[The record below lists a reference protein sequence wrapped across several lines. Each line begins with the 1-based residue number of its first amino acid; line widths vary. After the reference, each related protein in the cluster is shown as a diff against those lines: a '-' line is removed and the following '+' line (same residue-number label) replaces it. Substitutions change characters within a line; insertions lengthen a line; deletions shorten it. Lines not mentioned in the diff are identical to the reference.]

1 MDKGLCFFPHTQSF
15 NVLNCNFNREFIRQ
29 EKIEAIQ
36 TTSENQ
42 LMAPQ
47 ERIDAKRN
55 CYTLGTT
62 PLGVYILS
70 RKLVFFLF

>member
-1 MDKGLCFFPHTQSF
+1 MDKGLCSFPHTQSF

-47 ERIDAKRN
+47 ELLDLKQ
-55 CYTLGTT
+55 
-62 PLGVYILS
+62 ILQDP
-70 RKLVFFLF
+70 